1 MTRLFRRPQE
11 GRKGLWQKVVDLAL
25 TDVRVVVGGL
35 DDTTLEELEERL
47 LAADFGVPATLRL
60 VEHVEDLARRGK
72 VRQGRELVGAM
83 REEVE
88 RILMDGWEPGLELA
102 DDPPTVYLVAG
113 VNGVGKT
120 TSVGKLSHRLRQE
133 GKKVL
138 LAAADTYRAG
148 AVEQLRLW
156 AQRTGAEFVGG
167 KAGGDP
173 AAVAFDA
180 VDAAVARG
188 VDVVL
193 VDTAGRL
200 HTQGGLMQEL
210 EKVNRVLGKRLPG
223 APHETLMVL
232 DATTGQNAIA
242 QVRAFSKV
250 VTPTGIILSKLDS
263 SARGGIVVALKE
275 EFGLPVRMVGLGEGV
290 DDLEDFHPHFFL
302 DGVFRES

>member
-25 TDVRVVVGGL
+25 TDVRVVVGGM

-72 VRQGRELVGAM
+72 VRQGRELVVAM
-83 REEVE
+83 RQEVE
-88 RILMDGWEPGLELA
+88 RILLDGWEPGLQLA

-120 TSVGKLSHRLRQE
+120 TSVGKLSQRLRQD

-232 DATTGQNAIA
+232 DATTGQNATS

-250 VTPTGIILSKLDS
+250 ITPTGIILSKLDS

-290 DDLEDFHPHFFL
+290 DDLEDFHPSLFL

>member
-25 TDVRVVVGGL
+25 TDVRVVVGGM

-60 VEHVEDLARRGK
+60 VEHVEELARRGK
-72 VRQGRELVGAM
+72 VRQGRELVAAM
-83 REEVE
+83 RQEVE
-88 RILMDGWEPGLELA
+88 RILMEGWEPGLQLA
-102 DDPPTVYLVAG
+102 DEAPTVFLVAG

-120 TSVGKLSHRLRQE
+120 TSVGKLSHRLRE
-133 GKKVL
+133 DGKKVL

-290 DDLEDFHPHFFL
+290 EDLEEFHPSFFL